1 MKAAIDPQSYLELS
15 QLLAD
20 YAAIVDAA
28 DWDAWCELFTDDCGN
43 CHNLHRFQNETY
55 ALKMK
60 RALAVSIEIVRTFR
74 LPRVTRARVPD
85 HPVIRFGIAMARDAV
100 SFGEAARL

>member
-1 MKAAIDPQSYLELS
+1 
-15 QLLAD
+15 
-20 YAAIVDAA
+20 
-28 DWDAWCELFTDDCGN
+28 
-43 CHNLHRFQNETY
+43 
-55 ALKMK
+55 
-60 RALAVSIEIVRTFR
+60 LAVSIEIVRTFR